1 MNEEVITSP
10 KIPRR
15 FRITKIFLYIVLI
28 AAFCK
33 TLRGITGTVYCIVS
47 PKSSFHVTLTDSGR
61 CYMKHGLGFD
71 RVPLEYLALSE
82 DDFPIENERLFIGS
96 FQLLITLTDFLPV
109 FLILIQACRLL
120 KAISSSYTP
129 FTEKT
134 TKLIHSIGM
143 IMLLKGALGKLILQV
158 LMTRI
163 NFHRLGFVNPYDLNW
178 IVTGLLVLIL
188 SDVFYKGCLLQQD
201 ADETL

>member
-1 MNEEVITSP
+1 MNEEMITSP

-15 FRITKIFLYIVLI
+15 FKITKFFLYIVLI
-28 AAFCK
+28 VAFCK

-47 PKSSFHVTLTDSGR
+47 PEASSHVTLTNSGR
-61 CYMKHGLGFD
+61 CYMEDGLGFNQ
-71 RVPLEYLALSE
+71 VPLEYLAMTE

-96 FQLLITLTDFLPV
+96 FYLLITLTDSLPV
-109 FLILIQACRLL
+109 LLILIQACRLL
-120 KAISSSYTP
+120 KEISSCYTP

-134 TKLIHSIGM
+134 TKLIHSAGM

-178 IVTGLLVLIL
+178 IVTGLLVLVL

>member
-47 PKSSFHVTLTDSGR
+47 PESSFHVTLTDSGR

-71 RVPLEYLALSE
+71 RVPLE
-82 DDFPIENERLFIGS
+82 
-96 FQLLITLTDFLPV
+96 
-109 FLILIQACRLL
+109 
-120 KAISSSYTP
+120 
-129 FTEKT
+129 
-134 TKLIHSIGM
+134 
-143 IMLLKGALGKLILQV
+143 
-158 LMTRI
+158 
-163 NFHRLGFVNPYDLNW
+163 FVNPYDLNW